1 MNLRAAPALVI
12 SLFIAAAVPA
22 RAQQPDAAAII
33 NDLDAANQSRFEN
46 VLGFTD
52 VEHYSVFRGKDEA
65 HPAAEMTVRVT
76 YKKGTGKS
84 YEILSQSGS
93 SLVQKFGLQPLLDN
107 EKALNDPATV
117 AQTWFTSANYH
128 MQLRAGAPQI
138 IDGHRCLALDITPH
152 RKAPN
157 MLQGTLWVDAHT
169 HMQIEVNGFASKNP
183 SPFSGPTRMTRHYA
197 DMQGYAMA
205 THARAESSSFFFGR
219 TVVIIDYS
227 DYHFEM
233 RHAK

>member
-1 MNLRAAPALVI
+1 MHLRAAPALVI
-12 SLFIAAAVPA
+12 SFFAVAAVQG
-22 RAQQPDAAAII
+22 RAQQTDAAAII
-33 NDLDAANQSRFEN
+33 RDLDAANQSRFEN

-52 VEHYSVFRGKDEA
+52 VEHYSVFRGKDETP
-65 HPAAEMTVRVT
+65 PAAEMTVRVT
-76 YKKGTGKS
+76 YKEGTGKS

-107 EKALNDPATV
+107 EKNINDPATV
-117 AQTWFTSANYH
+117 ARSWFTSANYQ
-128 MQLRAGAPQI
+128 MQLRPGVTKL
-138 IDGHRCLALDITPH
+138 IDGHRCLALDITPR

-157 MLQGTLWVDAHT
+157 MLDGTLWVDEHT
-169 HMQIEVNGFASKNP
+169 HMQIEVDGFASKNP

-227 DYHFEM
+227 DYHFQM
-233 RHAK
+233 RLAK